1 MLFRKTVQV
10 LCIFALLCGCAFSQ
24 TSSNLI
30 GTLTD
35 QTGAVVPTVEVQ
47 LTDQATGSVRTTTTT
62 AAGIFRFTN
71 MAPGTYTVGVK
82 ATGFKSYSQKD
93 ISLASSDTRDLG
105 RIALEL
111 GTVTQEVSVTAVALA
126 VQTASSEKSAL
137 VDGNQ
142 LNSIALKGRDLFAFM
157 ALVPGISG
165 VSSNE
170 TTTPNTTGGT
180 INGGGTKNITVDG
193 ITDLDTG
200 SNGTIHFEPNMDSV
214 GEIRVL
220 TSGYQAE
227 YGRNASGT
235 ISIVTKGGGQRF
247 RGSLWW
253 NIRREYFN
261 ANTFMN
267 NRAGSQINKTT
278 GLLERVTPK
287 PKYRYDVYGF
297 SASGPVF
304 IPKLFNTEKKRV
316 FFMVSQEWTKQ
327 LPGSS
332 TTNARVPTAL
342 ERLGDFSAS
351 YNNSGK
357 VVPVINPTTGV
368 QFPGNKITTPA
379 DPTGLAMINFLPLP
393 NRCDDLNNLSV
404 CNWTELAVD
413 YANAGTKYGRNY
425 RSIMGGP
432 HPRKNT
438 MARFDTYLTSKL
450 NAYYRWGND
459 FDDMETSWGLELWTP
474 SENAWLP
481 YTEKHPNP
489 GHGHAVGITYT
500 ISPTIV
506 NEFLFGKS
514 WNGWEWYVKYED
526 ALDRARV
533 NNPPHWYSDTDPQWD
548 DVANRPGGNGPG
560 HWNYAKYVPAM
571 SYGGNSMTQT
581 GFSTSRPYTNM
592 NDIYSFSDNVSMVR
606 GKHSLKG
613 GFYYER
619 TGKMQQQGG
628 NYLGNYSFGYDS
640 SSPADTMNGLANA
653 YLGLVNNYTEGKRL
667 IGDFWWTGIEFY
679 VQDSWRVNPRLTLEL
694 GVRFYHVQP
703 QANLNKTSSA
713 FLASTYVAAN
723 APRIYYP
730 AKPTDPLITS
740 FANPA
745 LSKAKV
751 VALDK
756 GTGLANF
763 GYLIGSYVPYEI
775 GGYAVQPDYYN
786 GMQVADGVNPNVPL
800 TMFSFPSLSYG
811 PRVGFAWDVF
821 GNGKTAIRGGLGR
834 FFNAAGDSNQIMPMN
849 GQPPKAK
856 TSTLQ
861 YVTVP
866 SLVGTTGGSIN
877 VTGPGRNI
885 TGEQPYESMVN
896 GNIGIQQSVGFGT
909 VVDVSY
915 VPALRRH
922 ILTGRQINAV
932 PMFSRYLAA
941 NVDPTNANK
950 ATYSTPFLGT
960 YEASRA
966 LDDNYFRPNYP
977 GMGGITK
984 YDFTGSTYYHSL
996 QMSIRRSHT
1005 RGLSYTL
1012 AYTWA
1017 KTISYSTFTDFPD
1030 SRGKQPGGVAH
1041 VLAISYAYDL
1051 PKLGQKMG
1059 SRALGAILDNWQL
1072 SGITSAQTGSRFLPS
1087 FSYTGTSGTTLAGPN
1102 QTGSSDGA
1110 RINVLGD
1117 PYLPKAERTFFRN
1130 YKTEMFAPPMP
1141 CTSTRQTVDC
1151 FGNAGLNLLTGPG
1164 WNNWDLTLSKNIPI
1178 KYLGEGRQLKF
1189 QAQAY
1194 NVWNHTSYSG
1204 VSSGQTYEIST
1215 GVLQAGSTAG
1225 RISGARQARQMA
1237 FSLRMEF

>member
-1 MLFRKTVQV
+1 
-10 LCIFALLCGCAFSQ
+10 
-24 TSSNLI
+24 
-30 GTLTD
+30 
-35 QTGAVVPTVEVQ
+35 
-47 LTDQATGSVRTTTTT
+47 
-62 AAGIFRFTN
+62 
-71 MAPGTYTVGVK
+71 MASGTYTVGVK
-82 ATGFKSYSQKD
+82 ATGFKSYAQKG

-111 GTVTQEVSVTAVALA
+111 GTVTQEVSVTAAALA

-253 NIRREYFN
+253 TLRREYFN
-261 ANTFMN
+261 ANTFDD
-267 NRAGSQINKTT
+267 NRQGSQINKTS
-278 GLLERVTPK
+278 GLLERVKAK

-327 LPGSS
+327 LPSSS
-332 TTNARVPTAL
+332 TTNANMPTAQQ
-342 ERLGDFSAS
+342 RMGDFSAS
-351 YNNSGK
+351 YNTSGK
-357 VVPVINPTTGV
+357 VVPVINPSTGV
-368 QFPGNKITTPA
+368 QFAGNKIDTPA
-379 DPTGLAMINFLPLP
+379 DPTGLAMINYMPLP

-413 YANAGTKYGRNY
+413 YASNSTKYGRNY
-425 RSIMGGP
+425 RVISGGP

-438 MARFDTYLTSKL
+438 MARFDGYLTSKL

-459 FDDMETSWGLELWTP
+459 FDDMEDRFNFERWTP
-474 SENAWLP
+474 SENAWIA
-481 YTEKHPNP
+481 YREKHPNP

-500 ISPTIV
+500 ISPTVV

-526 ALDRARV
+526 ALDRSRM
-533 NNPPHWYSDTDPQWD
+533 NNPPHWYSDSNPQFD
-548 DVANRPGGNGPG
+548 DIATRPGGNGPG
-560 HWNYAKYVPAM
+560 HWNFAKYVPQVGF
-571 SYGGNSMTQT
+571 GGNSLTQT
-581 GFSTSRPYTNM
+581 GVGSGQPYTNM

-606 GKHSLKG
+606 GKHSLKAG
-613 GFYYER
+613 IYYER
-619 TGKMQQQGG
+619 TGKMQQSGTG
-628 NYLGNYSFGYDS
+628 AYLGNYNFAYDS
-640 SSPADTMNGLANA
+640 SSPAETGNGLANA
-653 YLGLVNNYTEGKRL
+653 YLGLVNNYSEGKRV
-667 IGDFWWTGIEFY
+667 IGDFWWTGIEFF

-694 GVRFYHVQP
+694 GVRFYSVTP
-703 QANLNKTSSA
+703 QGDLNKGAAA
-713 FLASTYVAAN
+713 FFPSTYVAAK

-730 AKPTDPLITS
+730 ALSTDPLIKS

-745 LSKAKV
+745 LSKAKT

-763 GYLIGSYVPYEI
+763 AYLIGSYVPYSV

-786 GMQVADGVNPNVPL
+786 GMQVADGTNPIAPIG
-800 TMFSFPSLSYG
+800 MFTFPRLNYG

-821 GNGKTAIRGGLGR
+821 GTGKTAIRGGLGR
-834 FFNAAGDSNQIMPMN
+834 FFNTGDGNQIMPMT
-849 GQPPKAK
+849 GQPPVA
-856 TSTLQ
+856 TQSTLQ
-861 YVTVP
+861 YVTIP

-885 TGEQPYESMVN
+885 TGSQPYESMVN
-896 GNIGIQQSVGFGT
+896 GNIGIQQSLGFGT
-909 VVDVSY
+909 VIDVSY

-950 ATYSTPFLGT
+950 ASYSTPFLGT

-977 GMGGITK
+977 GMGAIQN
-984 YDFTGSTYYHSL
+984 YDFTNSTYYHAL

-1017 KTISYSTFTDFPD
+1017 KTISYGYSTDFPD
-1030 SRGKQPGGVAH
+1030 SRGKQPGGNAH

-1072 SGITSAQTGSRFLPS
+1072 SGITTAQTGSRFLPG
-1087 FSYTGTSGTTLAGPN
+1087 FNSYAGTSGTTLAGPN
-1102 QTGSSDGA
+1102 QTGSTDGA
-1110 RINVLGD
+1110 RLNVLGD
-1117 PYLPKAERTFFRN
+1117 PYLPKADRTYFRN
-1130 YKTEMFAPPMP
+1130 YKTEMFAPPLP
-1141 CTSTRQTVDC
+1141 CTSTNQTLAC
-1151 FGNAGLNLLTGPG
+1151 FGNAGPNLLTGPG
-1164 WNNWDLTLSKNIPI
+1164 YSNWDLTLSKVIPI

-1194 NVWNHTSYSG
+1194 NVWNHTEMSG
-1204 VSSGQTYEIST
+1204 VSSGHTYEIST
-1215 GVLQAGSTAG
+1215 GLLQAGSTAG
-1225 RISGARQARQMA
+1225 RISGARQSRQMA